1 MALPLLAVSWE
12 LWSRI
17 WRHENLLV
25 CEPETGF
32 HFTLLNFAFL
42 LTARPESLPAPASA
56 RLELEAGVASSQLA
70 EPNNCHQ
77 GLLLVGGGLGPRGAG
92 GGAWGA
98 RSWCWG
104 GALPPVP
111 AMLTH
116 VGRLPHNPHIPS
128 LIA

>member
-12 LWSRI
+12 LWPGI

-77 GLLLVGGGLGPRGAG
+77 GLALV
-92 GGAWGA
+92 
-98 RSWCWG
+98 
-104 GALPPVP
+104 LPQ
-111 AMLTH
+111 
-116 VGRLPHNPHIPS
+116 
-128 LIA
+128 